1 MSCEDWTTF
10 DLARECSWP
19 HLLYVQACVGRG
31 CTSAASLACFGVTEH
46 PLTSKTK
53 GAGFLALDWFSE
65 SHNHF
70 LRGLFLHCLRS
81 DWVILFV
88 PCHRGPRRVGYI
100 TCRCKCTAIC
110 WKTKKHAG
118 PGSNYLFCSCYNI
131 IVSRYEQKIPNH
143 LFLFIM
149 RDWRLDVIS
158 LGPQSWHMFCLSFY
172 SDLTQHISH
181 ISESFN

>member
-1 MSCEDWTTF
+1 MRHHDTLGTGNFPVGLLTPKKAFRKGKVPKRNPPQQVAEPACLWGGMSCEDWTTF

-88 PCHRGPRRVGYI
+88 PCHKGPRRVGYI
-100 TCRCKCTAIC
+100 TCRCKCAAIC
-110 WKTKKHAG
+110 WKTK
-118 PGSNYLFCSCYNI
+118 
-131 IVSRYEQKIPNH
+131 
-143 LFLFIM
+143 
-149 RDWRLDVIS
+149 
-158 LGPQSWHMFCLSFY
+158 
-172 SDLTQHISH
+172 
-181 ISESFN
+181 